1 MRTNIRS
8 VALLALLAAA
18 GCSAVVD
25 PAKNDP
31 LKSAEGFCNSVQD
44 VLDRLGCDVYFQGWG
59 RADPTMADQLLTS
72 LRSSCDNL
80 KAAVD
85 AGRFTYDAGAAQGC
99 IDALEGVGCKG
110 IFTGMGG
117 GPAFPAACTRV
128 VKGNVAPGG
137 ACTAWNAYQG
147 NTGFVLNE
155 CTQGSTCRYGDY
167 NVCQSTCGFDSDVGG
182 PCGRGNQNCKSNL
195 YCNYNDYK
203 CYAYGG
209 AGATCNNSNYQYCDS
224 SYTYCNG
231 STCQYLPYAG
241 SVSATAYPYC
251 QSSAYLPSGGTPGV
265 ATCLSRPYPGYG
277 ACSGSI
283 PCTSDS
289 YCNYTLG
296 SCSYYSAEGGPCGGT
311 GYYCGSPPYSAVS
324 LYCDAS
330 NTCRRYPTTRLGQGA
345 DCYNLG
351 TGYCADGLFCDT
363 SNVLGGGANTCQPVQ
378 TSGLCSGA
386 YDMCAPG
393 YECRYVGA
401 QANNYCVPLSGLGGA
416 CDTNN
421 GPMCLPG
428 TWCKTA
434 TGSGPG
440 TCSAYPGPGQACA
453 NTGMSACARGSYPVW
468 GATCVCTAY
477 AGEGSPCSMDSECGG
492 QVTGMR
498 CLANTC
504 QPFACFT
511 PLGWLGGSSSGPT

>member
-85 AGRFTYDAGAAQGC
+85 AGRYTYDGAAAQGC
-99 IDALEGVGCKG
+99 IDALEAGGCKG
-110 IFTGMGG
+110 IFAGAMGSPPYG
-117 GPAFPAACTRV
+117 GPPFPAACTRV

-137 ACTAWNAYQG
+137 ACLVWNANQG
-147 NTGFVLNE
+147 ATGFALNE
-155 CTQGSTCRYGDY
+155 CSQGSTCRYGDY

-182 PCGRGNQNCKSNL
+182 TCGRGNYNCKSNL
-195 YCNYNDYK
+195 YCGADFT
-203 CYAYGG
+203 CHAYLA
-209 AGATCNNSNYQYCDS
+209 AGASCTGADQYHCDF

-241 SVSATAYPYC
+241 SVSVSVYPYC
-251 QSSAYLPSGGTPGV
+251 YPNAYPSGTPGV
-265 ATCLSRPYPGYG
+265 SNCVYKSYPGSG
-277 ACSGSI
+277 TCSGSI

-289 YCNYTLG
+289 YCTSTG
-296 SCSYYSAEGGPCGGT
+296 TCAYYSAEGGPCGGT
-311 GYYCGSPPYSAVS
+311 GFYCGNSPVS
-324 LYCDAS
+324 LYCDS
-330 NTCRRYPTTRLGQGA
+330 GNVCRRYPSTRLGQGA

-351 TGYCADGLFCDT
+351 SAYCADGLFCDT
-363 SNVLGGGANTCQPVQ
+363 SNVLGAGANTCQPVQ
-378 TSGLCSGA
+378 TSGICNGA
-386 YDMCAPG
+386 WDMCAPG
-393 YECRYVGA
+393 YECRWNGL
-401 QANNYCVPLSGLGGA
+401 NNECQQLGGLGAA

-434 TGSGPG
+434 TGTGPG

-453 NTGMSACARGSYPVW
+453 NAGMSACARGSYPVW

-477 AGEGSPCSMDSECGG
+477 AGEGSPCSTDSECGG
-492 QVTGMR
+492 QVNGMR

-504 QPFACFT
+504 QPFACYT
-511 PLGWLGGSSSGPT
+511 PLGWLGGSSGGPT